1 MESFFFFIQLKI
13 RKRGLCENILFHLHF
28 LLETWTFK
36 IVENPAIVEKIQLL
50 KLSAIAGFY
59 CTLLLLYKLCNLSFW
74 YCNTRSIFYKKQY
87 KR

>member
-50 KLSAIAGFY
+50 ELSAIAGFY
-59 CTLLLLYKLCNLSFW
+59 CT
-74 YCNTRSIFYKKQY
+74 RSIFL
-87 KR
+87 